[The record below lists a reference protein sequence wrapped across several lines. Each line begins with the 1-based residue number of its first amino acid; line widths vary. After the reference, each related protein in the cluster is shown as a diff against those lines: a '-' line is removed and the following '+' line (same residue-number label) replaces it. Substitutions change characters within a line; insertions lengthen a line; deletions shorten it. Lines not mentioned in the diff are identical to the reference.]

1 MSVLPIHDFYRFYQI
16 QILSAVNKAR
26 QNRAFGKRN
35 LERCDCAAPK
45 RNGVERWDGKGEFL
59 RVTASALS
67 CPSVPQKEGKTVTQK
82 IVSRGQSSRRYR

>member
-45 RNGVERWDGKGEFL
+45 RNGVERWDGKGGG
-59 RVTASALS
+59 VTPLS
-67 CPSVPQKEGKTVTQK
+67 LSHEE
-82 IVSRGQSSRRYR
+82 IWSLLYAFRL